1 MAKPVEDSLLR
12 EIDEDLRRERYALLW
27 KRYGWV
33 IISLVVAL
41 VVGVAGYEGWRGYQQ
56 RISIRSGEQFAA
68 AVTLSEV
75 DPATAADALRELAE
89 GGPDG
94 YQILARLRQAALYL
108 EQNDPAAAAPVYDAL
123 ASRAGDPLYSELAVI
138 LKVMAEMQKELTP
151 ANAAELAERL
161 SPLTAPDRP
170 WHYTARE
177 ISAHLALRSG
187 ETERARELL
196 TGLSADGQAPEGIRA
211 RAQSMLAEIVG
222 RA

>member
-123 ASRAGDPLYSELAVI
+123 ASRTGDPLYSELAVI